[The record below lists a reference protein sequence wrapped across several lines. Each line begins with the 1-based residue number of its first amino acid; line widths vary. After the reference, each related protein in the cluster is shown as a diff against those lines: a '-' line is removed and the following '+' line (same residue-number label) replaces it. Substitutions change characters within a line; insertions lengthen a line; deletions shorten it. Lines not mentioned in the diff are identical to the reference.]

1 MELIAD
7 GLLIATAM
15 TAGLYC
21 LVLSRRLRQFTD
33 SGEGIGPQIEAFDLA
48 LAETRTALNETRE
61 GVSEIRDSAKAAA
74 AHLARETK
82 RGGEIAQRIEQGIE
96 QAKTTMQRLYE
107 AGDRIEAH
115 EERVARSAA
124 PDSAADATIRIS
136 VPADEEAAESERPD
150 EAGGLGGDSAEL
162 QEKAASALPAGP
174 QVALPE
180 GELVLPGDHPPT
192 SPGEQSD
199 DLPAARAGAILTA
212 ERVVL

>member
-124 PDSAADATIRIS
+124 DATDRIS

-180 GELVLPGDHPPT
+180 GELVLPGDHPST

>member
-124 PDSAADATIRIS
+124 DATDRIS

-199 DLPAARAGAILTA
+199 DLPAAPAGAILTA